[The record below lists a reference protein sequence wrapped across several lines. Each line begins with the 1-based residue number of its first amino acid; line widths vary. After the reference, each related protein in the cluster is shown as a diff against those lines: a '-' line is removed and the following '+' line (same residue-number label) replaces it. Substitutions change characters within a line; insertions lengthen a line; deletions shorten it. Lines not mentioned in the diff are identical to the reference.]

1 MTPIDLGGSSP
12 GETLQL
18 MVGGGQDQ
26 PEQLLL
32 LERPTADGK
41 VRVRSWSSEDW
52 SAPPKAEHRTVAD
65 LLRDVERWVR
75 ERRGL
80 NHPLTVVRQWLNG

>member
-1 MTPIDLGGSSP
+1 MSHIDLGASSS

-18 MVGGGQDQ
+18 MVGAGQDQ

-52 SAPPKAEHRTVAD
+52 SAAPKTEHRTAAE
-65 LLRDVERWVR
+65 LLRDVERWAR
-75 ERRGL
+75 ERRRL
-80 NHPLTVVRQWLNG
+80 NHSVTFVRQWLNG

>member
-1 MTPIDLGGSSP
+1 MTPIDLGGSSA

-18 MVGGGQDQ
+18 LVGGGQGN

-52 SAPPKAEHRTVAD
+52 SASPKTEQRPAAD
-65 LLRDVERWVR
+65 VLRDVERWVR

-80 NHPLTVVRQWLNG
+80 NHSLAVVRQWLKL

>member
-1 MTPIDLGGSSP
+1 VTPIDLGGSAS

-18 MVGGGQDQ
+18 LVGGGQGQ

-41 VRVRSWSSEDW
+41 VRVRSWSSDDW
-52 SAPPKAEHRTVAD
+52 SASPKTEQRAATD
-65 LLRDVERWVR
+65 LLRDIERWVR

-80 NHPLTVVRQWLNG
+80 NHSLTAVRKWLVG

>member
-1 MTPIDLGGSSP
+1 MTPIDLGDSSS

-18 MVGGGQDQ
+18 LVGGGQGR

-52 SAPPKAEHRTVAD
+52 SASPKTEQRPAGD

-80 NHPLTVVRQWLNG
+80 NHSLAVVRQWLSG

>member
-1 MTPIDLGGSSP
+1 VTPIDLGGSSS

-18 MVGGGQDQ
+18 LVGGGQGQ

-32 LERPTADGK
+32 LERPTVDGK
-41 VRVRSWSSEDW
+41 VRVRCWSSEDW
-52 SAPPKAEHRTVAD
+52 SATPKTEQRSAAD
-65 LLRDVERWVR
+65 LLRDIERWVR

-80 NHPLTVVRQWLNG
+80 NHSLAAVRQWLNG